1 MLDNLDFLESDVEQA
16 ALLQG
21 GAGSSSTSTYT
32 GVTVGP
38 GYATAGAA
46 ADAKGINPQTNTTAM
61 AYVNDWFS
69 QATATADARNST
81 GGSSSYSNGFA
92 SGGMKHIQNTNQR
105 WS

>member
-1 MLDNLDFLESDVEQA
+1 MLDNLDFLELDIDPASLVY
-16 ALLQG
+16 G
-21 GAGSSSTSTYT
+21 GVGSSSTTTYT

-46 ADAKGINPQTNTTAM
+46 ADAKGINPQTDTTAM

-69 QATATADARNST
+69 QATATADARTAN

-92 SGGMKHIQNTNQR
+92 SGGMKHVQNTNQK
-105 WS
+105 WG